1 MPWVR
6 RVPIRPRG
14 FTLIELLV
22 VIAIIAILIGL
33 LLPAVQKVRDAAA
46 RAQGMNN
53 LKQLGL
59 ATQTYHDT
67 YSCFPPACGWAGNKQ
82 PTGTPSG
89 SSASNPFGIAGGVDG
104 TAFFHLF
111 PFIEQN
117 NLFQSRT
124 GAFTQQTYNFSTGS
138 YTNTYFVNAT
148 YADTNPYSYG
158 GGYDYSAAMVRV
170 LIAPNDISV
179 YEPSPAVSYVTNADV
194 FNGTRNI
201 LGITD
206 GTSNTIGFAEGY
218 GYCYAQGATTTS
230 QTSTTYTY
238 TSTTGYRLGYWSMN
252 AEDVSQYTDSYSYS
266 SGGITYT
273 YSFTNNNG
281 APYVRRVA
289 GKTFESKPQ
298 AYTCDPAI
306 PQSHSVGA
314 ILVGLMD
321 GSVRGV
327 SNGVNGPSWE
337 AAMTPSAGDIV
348 GDL

>member
-1 MPWVR
+1 MR

-22 VIAIIAILIGL
+22 VIAIIAVLIGL

-67 YSCFPPACGWAGNKQ
+67 YNCFPPACGWAGNKQ
-82 PTGTPSG
+82 PTGTPSA

-124 GAFTQQTYNFSTGS
+124 GAFSQQTTDYSAGT
-138 YTNTYFVNAT
+138 TTTVYFVNAT
-148 YADTNPYSYG
+148 YADTSASTYTGS
-158 GGYDYSAAMVRV
+158 GYDYNAPTVRV
-170 LIAPNDISV
+170 LIAPNDISA
-179 YEPSPAVSYVTNADV
+179 YEPSPAVSYVVNADV
-194 FNGTRNI
+194 FNGTLNI

-218 GYCYAQGATTTS
+218 GYCYSQGATTTS
-230 QTSTTYTY
+230 QTGTTSTY
-238 TSTTGYRLGYWSMN
+238 TSTSGNRLGYWSMN
-252 AEDVSQYTDSYSYS
+252 AEDVSQYTEAYSYS
-266 SGGITYT
+266 SGGITYSYT
-273 YSFTNNNG
+273 YTVNNG

-289 GKTFESKPQ
+289 GKTFESKPT

-306 PQSHSVGA
+306 PQSHSPGA

-321 GSVRGV
+321 GSVRGISKGV
-327 SNGVNGPSWE
+327 SGPSWE